1 MLLGRPPSTVPA
13 NDGLRP
19 DDRQCISNVRK
30 QSVEADENQPVEDVE
45 AEPLRR
51 RSAPQDNDLLPKDRI
66 LGFK

>member
-1 MLLGRPPSTVPA
+1 MPS

-19 DDRQCISNVRK
+19 DDRQRMSNVRK

-51 RSAPQDNDLLPKDRI
+51 GAPKDDNLLPKDQI